1 MGCQS
6 KAGCLGRVN
15 LVVVDVFV
23 LPSFLH
29 TRSLS
34 ERSDVHPAPFLH
46 YSTCQANVQKN
57 QAFAT
62 HEGDTGKRYSQYHSK
77 TGCDDKRRSVEIK
90 RPDPLLEIAPLLPY
104 AVESPGSW
112 VTVGEFK
119 SAAICVSH
127 MPSWKAKKAG
137 KLTQEKVLREL

>member
-1 MGCQS
+1 M
-6 KAGCLGRVN
+6 
-15 LVVVDVFV
+15 
-23 LPSFLH
+23 
-29 TRSLS
+29 
-34 ERSDVHPAPFLH
+34 
-46 YSTCQANVQKN
+46 QKN

-90 RPDPLLEIAPLLPY
+90 RPDP
-104 AVESPGSW
+104 
-112 VTVGEFK
+112 VGEFK